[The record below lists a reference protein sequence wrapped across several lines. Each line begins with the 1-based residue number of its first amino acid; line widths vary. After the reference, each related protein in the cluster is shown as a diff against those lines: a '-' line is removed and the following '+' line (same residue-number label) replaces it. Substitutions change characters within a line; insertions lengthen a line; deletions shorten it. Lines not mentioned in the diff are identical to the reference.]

1 MLPLNRLLALAVVA
15 TAMFFPLGGLAQ
27 PPALDRQ
34 IATLQHDWEHIE
46 YRTPESEHEAK
57 FEALAHQAHEV
68 TAQFPQRAEPH
79 VMEGIALSYW
89 AGAKGGMGALGI
101 ITQAKTE
108 FETAVGID
116 PRALDGSALSHLG
129 VLYYR
134 VPGWPVA
141 FGDTRKAEQ
150 MFKQALA
157 VNPADIDSNYFYAGY
172 LVSRKDYAAAMH
184 YLEQALKAPPR
195 PGRQIADAG
204 RHDDILQLMAQ
215 VKSQLQ
221 NQAP

>member
-1 MLPLNRLLALAVVA
+1 MVAVA
-15 TAMFFPLGGLAQ
+15 SAMSCPLGAQAQ
-27 PPALDRQ
+27 PPALDKQ

-46 YRTPESEHEAK
+46 YRTPESEHEEK

-79 VMEGIALSYW
+79 VMEGIALAYW

-101 ITQAKTE
+101 VTQAKTE
-108 FETAVGID
+108 FETAVSID
-116 PRALDGSALSHLG
+116 PSALDGSALNHLG

-141 FGDTRKAEQ
+141 FGDTKKAER
-150 MFKQALA
+150 MFRQALA

-172 LVSRKDYAAAMH
+172 LISRKDYTAAMH

-195 PGRQIADAG
+195 PGREIADAG
-204 RHDDILQLMAQ
+204 RRDDIQQLIAQ
-215 VKSQLQ
+215 VKAQQ
-221 NQAP
+221 